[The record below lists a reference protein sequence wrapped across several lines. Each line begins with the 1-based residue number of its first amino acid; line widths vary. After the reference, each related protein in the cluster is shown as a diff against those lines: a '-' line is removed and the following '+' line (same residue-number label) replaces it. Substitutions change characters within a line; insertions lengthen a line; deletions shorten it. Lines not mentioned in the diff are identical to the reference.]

1 MISATDVLY
10 FIEISN
16 TQNLSRASERLGIAQ
31 PSLSS
36 AVKRLESSIGTSLLI
51 RHKKGVLLTQAGKQ
65 LLAHSKQLL
74 QYWNEVKS
82 QALASHHQVQGCFVF
97 GCHPTVALHNLSGF
111 LPVLLNDY
119 PKLEIELR
127 HDISRKI
134 TEGIIN
140 LSIDIGLV
148 VNPIKHPDIII
159 HKMMDDE
166 VACMQIKKPLLP
178 HQDIASGKAIIICD
192 PALAQTQTLLKRL
205 QKKNITYSRLLV
217 STSLEVIADLT
228 VQGCGIGLLPQSI
241 SNRMFPG
248 KLSVIEKIAP
258 FRDEICLVYRHE
270 NRSVKAI
277 QVIIEAI
284 KKHFNKLRSDAK

>member
-1 MISATDVLY
+1 MSATEVLY
-10 FIEISN
+10 FIEIAN

-36 AVKRLESSIGTSLLI
+36 AVKRLESTIGTRLFT

-82 QALASHHQVQGCFVF
+82 QALASHHEVQGCFVF
-97 GCHPTVALHNLSGF
+97 GCHPSVALHNLSGF
-111 LPVLLNDY
+111 LPTLLNTY
-119 PKLEIELR
+119 PKLEIELK

-148 VNPIKHPDIII
+148 VNPIKHPDLIIN
-159 HKMMDDE
+159 KMMDDE
-166 VACMQIKKPLLP
+166 VAFMSIKKPLLP
-178 HQDIASGKAIIICD
+178 HQDFLSEEAIIICD
-192 PALAQTQTLLKRL
+192 PALTQTQTLLKRL
-205 QKKNITYSRLLV
+205 QKENIKYSRLLV

-228 VQGCGIGLLPQSI
+228 VQGCGIGVLPQSI
-241 SNRMFPG
+241 TNRMFPG
-248 KLSVIEKIAP
+248 KLAMVEKVTP
-258 FRDEICLVYRHE
+258 FHDEICLVYRHE
-270 NRSVKAI
+270 NRSVKAM
-277 QVIIEAI
+277 QVIIAAI
-284 KKHFNKLRSDAK
+284 KKHFNKLTLKK